1 MVYADTC
8 ADLLWEENIIH
19 SLINT
24 VEVAQAKGCVYFL
37 KKKYCANKRFPVTS
51 NLRYMHGVL
60 NVDEI
65 KN

>member
-1 MVYADTC
+1 VTE
-8 ADLLWEENIIH
+8 LQK
-19 SLINT
+19 SLAVFT
-24 VEVAQAKGCVYFL
+24 SS
-37 KKKYCANKRFPVTS
+37 KKKYGANKRFPVTS